1 MHLYVARHG
10 ETDNNV
16 QGKYAGSSDV
26 PLNQNGLQQAEAL
39 AQKLAD
45 IKFDVTVSSPLARAR
60 KTAETILNRCPET
73 PLVII
78 KIFAERSVGV
88 FEGLTKEEA
97 KNQYPELFNRW
108 CTRQLDD
115 APTGGETIRQF
126 EAGIISGLEELK
138 TRFPDKTVL
147 LVCHGFVSRMINK
160 QLKGLSYEEMHGF
173 TLNNCEVAEYEL

>member
-1 MHLYVARHG
+1 
-10 ETDNNV
+10 
-16 QGKYAGSSDV
+16 
-26 PLNQNGLQQAEAL
+26 
-39 AQKLAD
+39 
-45 IKFDVTVSSPLARAR
+45 
-60 KTAETILNRCPET
+60 
-73 PLVII
+73 
-78 KIFAERSVGV
+78 
-88 FEGLTKEEA
+88 LTKEEA